1 MRPLPPIIE
10 RLPRHECHAHLNL
23 SPPGTAY
30 KALSLGPPRL
40 HTLGPVP
47 LLVHYLSTSCPLPL
61 LFRCLSCFAA
71 SSLLAVGDETLQ
83 VSRVLTWLAMSPTDP
98 LDIAAGLLA
107 QPTVPF
113 LEDLPAEWITR
124 FATERGLHT
133 HRDRAG
139 NVVVTH
145 NGAKTV
151 TSHRPP
157 LVLVAHLDH
166 PGFVFE
172 GDTTVGPRETVS
184 LTFRGGL
191 TAGHVMAGTTL
202 AFFRRG
208 DPDRVGTGAIITAD
222 ADPHGR
228 LAGATAEVVSGE
240 IGVDHFAMWDF
251 PENAPAGVIIDDAR
265 ITARACDDL
274 LGAAAILAALDTVAA
289 ASPPDISVIG
299 LFTRAEEVGFL
310 GALEAIR
317 LGTVPAGALV
327 LSLECSKA
335 LVSAPQGEGVIV
347 RVGDRLSVFDP
358 LLTESLRTASE
369 QLGVDQSVAGFGY
382 QRKLM
387 DGGACEASAFCAAGY
402 RASGLALPLGN
413 YHNAHDGDPGIAAEH
428 VLIADFLSEVGL
440 LTRLT
445 ADSAFIEAADDIA
458 PPAWL
463 SERMATARLA
473 LGADGTAP

>member
-1 MRPLPPIIE
+1 M
-10 RLPRHECHAHLNL
+10 
-23 SPPGTAY
+23 
-30 KALSLGPPRL
+30 
-40 HTLGPVP
+40 
-47 LLVHYLSTSCPLPL
+47 
-61 LFRCLSCFAA
+61 
-71 SSLLAVGDETLQ
+71 
-83 VSRVLTWLAMSPTDP
+83 SRVLTWLTMSPAAP

-113 LEDLPAEWITR
+113 MEDLPAEWITR

-139 NVVVTH
+139 NVVVTY
-145 NGAKTV
+145 NGAKAV
-151 TSHRPP
+151 ASHRPP

-172 GDTTVGPRETVS
+172 GDTTVGPGETVS

-191 TAGHVMAGTTL
+191 TAGHVTAGTTL

-208 DPDRVGTGAIITAD
+208 DPYPVGTGVLLTAD

-228 LAGATAEVVSGE
+228 LAAAGVEVMSGE

-251 PENAPAGVIIDDAR
+251 PELAPAGVIIDDAR

-274 LGAAAILAALDTVAA
+274 LGAAAIIAALDTVATETP
-289 ASPPDISVIG
+289 SDVSVMG

-335 LVSAPQGEGVIV
+335 LLSAPQGGGVIV

-369 QLGVDQSVAGFGY
+369 QLAADQSVAGFGY

-413 YHNAHDGDPGIAAEH
+413 YHNADDRDPGIAAEH

-440 LTRLT
+440 LIRLT
-445 ADSAFIEAADDIA
+445 ADSAFIEAAHNIT

-463 SERMATARLA
+463 SERMTAAHLA
-473 LGADGTAP
+473 LGTDDAAP